1 MDLFKR
7 CREYT
12 EAKKAVRM
20 GYYPYFT
27 PIEATE
33 GTEVI
38 IRGKRLLM
46 AGSNNYLGLTMH
58 PKVKEASKKALEK
71 YGTGCTGSR
80 FLNGTLDIHE
90 ALEEEL
96 ADFMGRE
103 AALIF
108 STGYQTNLGTISALL
123 SRGDRVILDKADH
136 ASIVDG
142 CLLSMAEMRRFKHND
157 MADLSH
163 VLEEIGNT
171 GGKLIVVDGV
181 FSMEGDIVHLP
192 ELLSIAKVHGCR
204 VMVDEAHAIGVL
216 GQGGRGTEEH
226 FGLDGQVDLIMGTF
240 SKSFASLG
248 GFIAADADVIGYIK
262 HHARALI
269 FSASISPASVAAVQ
283 ATLDIIRTEPE
294 RRERLWDNTGI
305 IRMGLQDM
313 GYDTGMSETPVIPI
327 IIGDRMK
334 TFAMWKALF
343 EAGLFVNPA
352 IPPAVPPGRALLRTS
367 YMATHTRDQLN
378 RMLDIYSRVGKQM
391 GII

>member
-1 MDLFKR
+1 MDLFKK

-12 EAKKAVRM
+12 EAKEAMRA

-33 GTEVI
+33 GTEVM
-38 IRGKRLLM
+38 IRGKRLIM
-46 AGSNNYLGLTMH
+46 AGSNNYLGLTTH
-58 PKVKEASKKALEK
+58 PKVKEASRKALEK

-90 ALEEEL
+90 ALEEDL
-96 ADFMGRE
+96 ADFMGR
-103 AALIF
+103 AASLVF
-108 STGYQTNLGTISALL
+108 STGYQTNVGTISALL
-123 SRGDRVILDKADH
+123 SRGDLAIVDKADH

-163 VLEEIGNT
+163 VLEEANNN

-192 ELLSIAKVHGCR
+192 ELMPIAKAHGCR

-226 FGLDGQVDLIMGTF
+226 FGLNGEVDLIMGTF

-248 GFIAADADVIGYIK
+248 GFIAAEADVIGYIK

-269 FSASISPASVAAVQ
+269 FSASMSPASVAAVQ
-283 ATLDIIRTEPE
+283 AALDIIRTEPE
-294 RRERLWDNTGI
+294 RRERLWKNMRI
-305 IRMGLQDM
+305 MKKELQRM
-313 GYDTGMSETPVIPI
+313 GYDTGMSQTPVIPI

-352 IPPAVPPGRALLRTS
+352 IPPAVPPGRGLLRTS
-367 YMATHTRDQLN
+367 YMATHTSEQLS
-378 RMLDIYSRVGKQM
+378 RMLDIYKKVGKQM
-391 GII
+391 GVL